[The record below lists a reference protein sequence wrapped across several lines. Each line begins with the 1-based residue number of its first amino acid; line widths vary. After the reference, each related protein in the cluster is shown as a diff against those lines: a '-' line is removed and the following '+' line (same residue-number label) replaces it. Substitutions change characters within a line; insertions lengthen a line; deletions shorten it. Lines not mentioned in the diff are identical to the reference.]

1 MANITVRIDDAELRK
16 AIDRVIDH
24 MADLTPAMQEIGDYM
39 ITATRS
45 RFDTET
51 APDGSKWA
59 ALSPRYAARKARMRS
74 VVDGGK
80 RILAKRGTLRDTIRY
95 KASRSDVVIG
105 SDRPYAAIHQFGGD
119 IQNKGGSRTL
129 NFKVGRNGRS
139 RFAKRG
145 KANFQQTVNVGAS
158 SATIPAR
165 PFLGISADD
174 QQEIIRIL
182 AKYLT

>member
-1 MANITVRIDDAELRK
+1 
-16 AIDRVIDH
+16 
-24 MADLTPAMQEIGDYM
+24 M

-105 SDRPYAAIHQFGGD
+105 SNEVYAAIHQLGG
-119 IQNKGGSRTL
+119 QA
-129 NFKVGRNGRS
+129 GRGR
-139 RFAKRG
+139 K
-145 KANFQQTVNVGAS
+145 
-158 SATIPAR
+158 ATIPAR
-165 PFLGISADD
+165 PFLGISPQD
-174 QQEIIRIL
+174 QEEILRIL
-182 AKYLT
+182 GDYIT

>member
-1 MANITVRIDDAELRK
+1 MPMANITVRIDDAELRK

-105 SDRPYAAIHQFGGD
+105 SNEVYAAIHQLGG
-119 IQNKGGSRTL
+119 QA
-129 NFKVGRNGRS
+129 GRGR
-139 RFAKRG
+139 K
-145 KANFQQTVNVGAS
+145 
-158 SATIPAR
+158 ATIPAR
-165 PFLGISADD
+165 PFLGISPQD
-174 QQEIIRIL
+174 QEEILRIL
-182 AKYLT
+182 GDYIT

>member
-1 MANITVRIDDAELRK
+1 MANITVSIDDAALRK
-16 AIDRVIDH
+16 AIDRVIDN
-24 MADLTPAMQEIGDYM
+24 MADLTPAMRDIGEHM
-39 ITATRS
+39 LGATRD

-59 ALSPRYAARKARMRS
+59 ALSPRYAARKARMR
-74 VVDGGK
+74 GTLKG
-80 RILAKRGTLRDTIRY
+80 ILTRRGTLRDTIRY